1 MCFLSSGPHFFVS
14 LDNGLSLK
22 HVLKEPVHKD
32 HLPIKTT
39 FFLSPL
45 GGLYRQ
51 VSLYVYP
58 EAVDHIFCFP

>member
-1 MCFLSSGPHFFVS
+1 MCILRQWTIFFVS
-14 LDNGLSLK
+14 LENRFSLK

-32 HLPIKTT
+32 QLPIKTT

-51 VSLYVYP
+51 VSLYVYS
-58 EAVDHIFCFP
+58 